1 MPVKISGTEDVSID
15 IPADNSP
22 VEFTPGPFTL
32 TFDDTKETPVT
43 GTHWN
48 LTRWNNIMPGEISC
62 GIIDGDRIISPC
74 TNEKASDGKVVI
86 NASQITFTK
95 SGDYT
100 YKLDIDANLIGLLTY
115 DPSIITINCSDEQVF
130 MHPSGYQLPFTL
142 TFASGSEDNKLT
154 IDTDTY
160 PTSFTLAF
168 AFAMDSSVPFPEEY
182 ADSYD
187 GWLIRDLSD
196 GEYAFTLVNENGDD
210 RKIATNTADG
220 LVQFGPIELDH
231 PMNLTYSIEFGMNE
245 DITTYMSP
253 KEPDEPDQPGTPET
267 KKKIILKASSLD
279 NSSSTEY
286 IYDYLES
293 KNGVALCLKSD
304 VYKEPMNIDNKINLP
319 NNPSAQNDFRVK
331 LEPFSMNGIDQC
343 IFYLDEDNNKLYF
356 KSSFEIRI
364 GTVWIGIPLEL
375 YEVNDYNIELIID
388 ENSFPIISDYTRL
401 SYNDDLLVNEYSYI
415 LSSTDAAISLIQT
428 LLIDTSILETVKV
441 GVSSKYLV

>member
-1 MPVKISGTEDVSID
+1 MAVCYTSTSPTQKKKQSKVNIHYDLENSSITFTDGNVTDILPVKISGAEDVSID
-15 IPADNSP
+15 IPDDNSP
-22 VEFTPGPFTL
+22 LDFTPGPFTL
-32 TFDDTKETPVT
+32 EFDDTAETPVT
-43 GTHWN
+43 GSHWN

-74 TNEKASDGKVVI
+74 TNEKTSDGKVVI
-86 NASQITFTK
+86 NAAQITFTK

-100 YKLDIDANLIGLLTY
+100 YELDIDANLIGLLTY
-115 DPSIITINCSDEQVF
+115 DPSIITVNCSDEQVF
-130 MHPSGYQLPFTL
+130 MHPSGYRLPFTL

-168 AFAMDSSVPFPEEY
+168 AFAMNSSVPFPEEY

-196 GEYAFTLVNENGDD
+196 GEYAFTLVDENGDG

-267 KKKIILKASSLD
+267 KKK
-279 NSSSTEY
+279 
-286 IYDYLES
+286 
-293 KNGVALCLKSD
+293 
-304 VYKEPMNIDNKINLP
+304 
-319 NNPSAQNDFRVK
+319 NN
-331 LEPFSMNGIDQC
+331 
-343 IFYLDEDNNKLYF
+343 
-356 KSSFEIRI
+356 
-364 GTVWIGIPLEL
+364 T
-375 YEVNDYNIELIID
+375 
-388 ENSFPIISDYTRL
+388 
-401 SYNDDLLVNEYSYI
+401 
-415 LSSTDAAISLIQT
+415 
-428 LLIDTSILETVKV
+428 
-441 GVSSKYLV
+441 